1 MRKIAMLSASVFALM
16 GAMPAM
22 AQSDNSSS
30 SIGLETV
37 IVTARKI
44 QENAQTVPISITSY
58 TQNDLDRLGVKTL
71 EDLKYSAPSVYIAPT
86 AFRQDTLNVT
96 IRGQRNFDAPS
107 GGGNPGLGFDTA
119 TAIYKDGVY
128 YARAVGLTGSLFD
141 MDNVEVLKGPQGTL
155 VGRNSTGGAILYN
168 SKDPGPDFG
177 GYVRGTL
184 GDYGRAGLQG
194 AINIP
199 LTDTLSARI
208 ALNADDQKGYIANY
222 FYDPVSGA
230 SNHQA
235 AMGSDK
241 LAGLFSLK
249 WTPDDSFSLVL
260 RADISAEHDTG
271 STYHDLGIFTGTA
284 TSGTPARTSI
294 CNLPG
299 ACLGYVDLM
308 GHPVA
313 AYYQTSTATSVSNI
327 NTSPAAYNSLPAS
340 VAREQTYGF
349 WSAEQTKSNLSVGHY
364 QTWSATADKS
374 FGDELNVKLMGAYRT
389 WDNTGQAISR
399 GQPAETNTYTYNFSK
414 YESYQSELT
423 VTGKALEDKLN
434 WTAGAFYFN
443 ERSPNDGGM
452 LYLFLPSQG
461 TAPPAAPTGPQAVN
475 SPVSKQL
482 TITDWSHNSEENSS
496 YAAYAQGT
504 YSIWDD
510 TRITAGVRY
519 TYDERYAHIASQT
532 IQTPATVATN
542 NFLINSNPSK
552 PAVFN
557 AGGYTFDGVTYS
569 GFSNLCF
576 LSDANGHLLPLSQCA
591 VDVRKS
597 YHKPTWS
604 LALDH
609 DLWDGTL
616 VYATMR
622 SGYRSGA
629 INTQSINTAANVAL
643 PEEVLDYE
651 VGVKSQMSL
660 FDMPIRANVSLYQTA
675 YHNIQVQ
682 QQVPNITLATGV
694 GGGACTQA
702 LFNAAQCTGTF
713 NDNIT
718 LNAAKA
724 RIYGVE
730 WDFTLLP
737 TDWLSLDASGS
748 YIDPRYTDYSFIAPP
763 GYLQPAGTSNLS
775 GTPIPVPTWQTN
787 ETATV
792 DFGTDLA
799 GLPLGDIL
807 FTTHYYWQSRYLA
820 DLRNYNPVQRTSAY
834 GLLNMR
840 LSSSDFLHDNTELAF
855 FMNNVA
861 NTQACLPEYNGALN
875 SAPNGTFGT
884 PNTSGVL
891 QCIPLPPRMTGVQLT
906 YKFGQ

>member
-1 MRKIAMLSASVFALM
+1 MRKIAMLSASIFALV

-22 AQSDNSSS
+22 AQSDNSTS

-44 QENAQTVPISITSY
+44 QEDAQTVPISITSY
-58 TQNDLDRLGVKTL
+58 NQSDLDKLGVKTI

-119 TAIYKDGVY
+119 SAIYKDGVY

-155 VGRNSTGGAILYN
+155 VGRNTTGGAILYT
-168 SKDPGPDFG
+168 SKEPGPDFG

-194 AINIP
+194 AVNIP

-208 ALNADDQKGYIANY
+208 ALNADNQKGYIANY

-241 LAGLFSLK
+241 LAGLFSVK
-249 WTPDDSFSLVL
+249 WRPDDSFNLIL
-260 RADISAEHDTG
+260 RADIGAEHDTG
-271 STYHDLGIFTGTA
+271 STYHDLGYFVGSVPSST
-284 TSGTPARTSI
+284 RTSV
-294 CNLPG
+294 CNIPG
-299 ACLGYVDLM
+299 TCLGFIDLQ

-313 AYYQTSTATSVSNI
+313 AYYLTSTATSVSNV
-327 NTSPAAYNSLPAS
+327 NTSPAAYNSLLNS
-340 VAREQTYGF
+340 LAREQADGF
-349 WSAEQTKSNLSVGHY
+349 WSTEQSKSNVSVGHY

-374 FGDELNVKLMGAYRT
+374 FGDDLNMKLMGAYRT
-389 WDNTGQAISR
+389 WDNTGTAVSR
-399 GQPAETNTYTYNFSK
+399 GQPFETNTYLYNFPA
-414 YESYQSELT
+414 YESYQTEFT
-423 VTGKALEDKLN
+423 VNGKGLDEKLKWTTGF
-434 WTAGAFYFN
+434 FYFN
-443 ERSPNDGGM
+443 ERSPNDGGL
-452 LYLFLPSQG
+452 LYLFLPSAG
-461 TAPPAAPTGPQAVN
+461 TAPPAAPTGPTAATA
-475 SPVSKQL
+475 KQI
-482 TITDWSHNSEENSS
+482 TVTDWSHNTEANSS
-496 YAAYAQGT
+496 YAGYAQGT
-504 YSIWDD
+504 FIIRDD
-510 TRITAGVRY
+510 TRLTAGVRY
-519 TYDERYAHIASQT
+519 TYDERHAYIASQSV
-532 IQTPATVATN
+532 QTPATAATN
-542 NFLINSNPSK
+542 GLLVAGGK
-552 PAVFN
+552 AAVFN
-557 AGGYTFDGVTYS
+557 TAGYTIEGITYAGQS
-569 GFSNLCF
+569 DLCF
-576 LSDANGHLLPLSQCA
+576 LTNAKGVILPLSQCA
-591 VDVRKS
+591 VDVNKS
-597 YHKPTWS
+597 YHKPTWT

-629 INTQSINTAANVAL
+629 INTQSINTAANVAM

-651 VGVKSQMSL
+651 VGVKSQMSVL
-660 FDMPIRANVSLYQTA
+660 DMPLRANVALYQTA

-682 QQVPNITLATGV
+682 QQVPNVTLATAV
-694 GGGACTQA
+694 GGGPCTQA
-702 LFNAAQCTGTF
+702 ALNAGQCLGNF

-737 TDWLSLDASGS
+737 ADWLSLNASGS
-748 YIDPRYTDYSFIAPP
+748 YIDPRYTDYNFIVPP
-763 GYLQPAGTSNLS
+763 GYLQPVGTTNLS
-775 GTPIPVPTWQTN
+775 GTPIPVPAWQTN

-799 GLPLGDIL
+799 GLPLGDAL
-807 FTTHYYWQSRYLA
+807 FTAHYYWQSRYLA
-820 DLRNYNPVQRTSAY
+820 DLRNYNPLQRTFAY
-834 GLLNMR
+834 GLVNLR
-840 LSSSDFLHDNTELAF
+840 LSASDFLHSNAELAV
-855 FMNNVA
+855 FMNNA
-861 NTQACLPEYNGALN
+861 ADTQACLPEYNGALN

-884 PNTSGVL
+884 PNTSGLL
-891 QCIPLPPRMTGVQLT
+891 QCVPLAPRMTGIQLT
-906 YKFGQ
+906 YKFGQGG

>member
-194 AINIP
+194 AVNIP

-208 ALNADDQKGYIANY
+208 ALNADDQKGYVANY
-222 FYDPVSGA
+222 FSDPVSGA

-241 LAGLFSLK
+241 LAGLFSVK
-249 WTPDDSFSLVL
+249 WTPDDSFSLVV

-271 STYHDLGIFTGTA
+271 SSYHDLGTFVGTA
-284 TSGTPARTSI
+284 PSSGKTSI
-294 CNLPG
+294 CNIAG
-299 ACLGYVDLM
+299 SCIGFVDLQ
-308 GHPVA
+308 GRTVA
-313 AYYQTSTATSVSNI
+313 AYYQTSTATSVSNV
-327 NTSPAAYNSLPAS
+327 NTTPAAYNTLINSN
-340 VAREQTYGF
+340 AREQTYGF
-349 WSAEQTKSNLSVGHY
+349 WSTEQSRSNVSVGHY
-364 QTWSATADKS
+364 QTWSATANKS
-374 FGDELNVKLMGAYRT
+374 FGDDLNMKLMGAYRT
-389 WDNTGQAISR
+389 WDNTGTAVSR
-399 GQPAETNTYTYNFSK
+399 GQPFETNTYVYNFPK
-414 YESYQSELT
+414 YESYQTEFT
-423 VTGKALEDKLN
+423 VNGKALDGKLK
-434 WTAGAFYFN
+434 WTGGLFYFN
-443 ERSPNDGGM
+443 ERSPNDGGL
-452 LYLFLPSQG
+452 LYSFLPQNGS
-461 TAPPAAPTGPQAVN
+461 APPAAPTGPSTAK
-475 SPVSKQL
+475 PV
-482 TITDWSHNSEENSS
+482 TVTDWSHNSETNKS
-496 YAAYAQGT
+496 YAGYAQGT

-510 TRITAGVRY
+510 TRVTAGVRY
-519 TYDERYAHIASQT
+519 TYDERHAFIASES
-532 IQTPATVATN
+532 IQTPATSATN
-542 NFLINSNPSK
+542 AAL
-552 PAVFN
+552 V
-557 AGGYTFDGVTYS
+557 AGGKAAIFNPAGYTINGITYAGQS
-569 GFSNLCF
+569 DLCF
-576 LSDANGHLLPLSQCA
+576 LTNANGVILPLSQCA
-591 VDVRKS
+591 VNINKS
-597 YHKPTWS
+597 YHKPTWT
-604 LALDH
+604 LDIDH

-629 INTQSINTAANVAL
+629 INTQSINIAANVAA

-651 VGVKSQMSL
+651 VGIKSQMNVL
-660 FDMPIRANVSLYQTA
+660 GMPLRANIDGYQTS

-682 QQVPNITLATGV
+682 QQVPNVTLATAF
-694 GGGACTQA
+694 GGGPCTQA
-702 LFNAAQCTGTF
+702 QLNAGNCLNNF

-748 YIDPRYTDYSFIAPP
+748 YIDPRYTDYTFVVPP
-763 GYLQPAGTSNLS
+763 GYLQPAGASNLS

-799 GLPLGDIL
+799 GLPLGDLL

-861 NTQACLPEYNGALN
+861 NTQACLPEYNGVLN

-884 PNTSGVL
+884 PNTSGLL

-906 YKFGQ
+906 YKFGQGG